1 MPGQSSPALQGA
13 TSEKEQTYWGK
24 DTQVSATVRRSDDDV
39 TLRVDY
45 QAAEGDD
52 ETPGALR
59 KSVRVNDAPR
69 RATDLV
75 GQMTAVMFAAVDLE
89 LVYGP
94 PSARRRYLDILISQ
108 LDREYL
114 RTAQRYQRVA
124 YQRNHLLR
132 AIRDR
137 RADPAELAFWDDR
150 IVHEGAY
157 LVAARSRVVSDLSG
171 LTGPVHEELTD
182 TSERLAIDYLPSFDL
197 PRDCDRAAAAAAF
210 RHSLDAARDREL
222 ARGAT
227 LSGPH
232 RDDLRIEID
241 GMPAGPFASRGQAR
255 TAVLSMRLAEAKLIE
270 QRRGDGPVILL
281 DDVLSELDEAR
292 REKILR
298 RAREYDQC
306 LITTPEIHPSDE
318 SLLAGAAR
326 FTLEDNTITP
336 A

>member
-1 MPGQSSPALQGA
+1 
-13 TSEKEQTYWGK
+13 
-24 DTQVSATVRRSDDDV
+24 
-39 TLRVDY
+39 
-45 QAAEGDD
+45 
-52 ETPGALR
+52 
-59 KSVRVNDAPR
+59 
-69 RATDLV
+69 
-75 GQMTAVMFAAVDLE
+75 MTAVMFAAVDLE

-137 RADPAELAFWDDR
+137 RAAPAELAFWDDQ
-150 IVHEGAY
+150 IVREGSY
-157 LVAARSRVVSDLSG
+157 LVAARSRAVDALSG

-182 TSERLAIDYLPSFDL
+182 TAERLAIDYLPSLDL
-197 PRDCDRAAAAAAF
+197 PDDSDRDAAAAAF
-210 RHSLDAARDREL
+210 RRSLDAARDREL
-222 ARGAT
+222 AHGAT
-227 LSGPH
+227 LHGPH

-241 GMPAGPFASRGQAR
+241 GMAAGPFASRGQAR
-255 TAVLSMRLAEAKLIE
+255 TAVLSMRLAEAKLLE
-270 QRRGDGPVILL
+270 QRRGDDPVLLL
-281 DDVLSELDEAR
+281 DDVLSELDASR
-292 REKILR
+292 RAKILQ

-318 SLLAGAAR
+318 PLLVGATR
-326 FTLEDNTITP
+326 FTLEDNAIAP

>member
-1 MPGQSSPALQGA
+1 MAVPGAA
-13 TSEKEQTYWGK
+13 SERDLPNKGEK
-24 DTQVSATVRRSDDDV
+24 FAQVSATVRRSDDDI

-114 RTAQRYQRVA
+114 RTAQRYHRVA

-150 IVHEGAY
+150 IVHEGSY

-171 LTGPVHEELTD
+171 LAGPVHEELTD
-182 TSERLAIDYLPSFDL
+182 TAERLAVDYLPSFDL
-197 PRDCDRAAAAAAF
+197 PGDCDRDAAAAAF
-210 RHSLDAARDREL
+210 RQSLDAARDREL

-255 TAVLSMRLAEAKLIE
+255 TAVLSLRLAEARLLE

-306 LITTPEIHPSDE
+306 LITTPEVHPSDE
-318 SLLAGAAR
+318 PLLAGAAR